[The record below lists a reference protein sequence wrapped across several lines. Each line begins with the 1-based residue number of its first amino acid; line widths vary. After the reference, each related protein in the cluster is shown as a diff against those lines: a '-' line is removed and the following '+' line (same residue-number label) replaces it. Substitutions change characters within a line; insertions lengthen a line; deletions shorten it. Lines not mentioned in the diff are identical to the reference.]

1 MSRLKSAAQAE
12 EWSRLG
18 VSAARNGDVLL
29 ARGYLARAI
38 DADRRNPA
46 HRHNLAAVFES
57 QGLYAEAASLYAEAV
72 AIAPAEIGSADRL
85 SGLLARFTL
94 EDTKLLDAAGL
105 KAALAFDRIDRQAI
119 GEAVYARFKQLD
131 LFASTDT
138 HTQLARKTPS
148 ALRDDLFLAALSTSI
163 NKDIDIESWL
173 VGLRRTLLI
182 ETPAERFEDRP
193 LQTIALALVR
203 QCLLHEHV
211 WSVSGDES
219 SALTS
224 LSIDAEALLAG
235 DAEMGR
241 RLMLHLLYRPLDAL
255 LAAGTTVEQLGKLR
269 PKALK
274 ELVVEEWQHR
284 ESERR
289 AASSL
294 QRIGTIGDATSLRVK
309 SQYEAAPYP
318 RWRSVRL
325 PKQGTILRALGR
337 YMPAEQLKRFEQ
349 PYDVLIAGC
358 GTGRQALQSAAGYG
372 SNARVT
378 AIDLSAASLGY
389 ATRQAAHFG
398 VGNIRFAQADFLALH
413 PATQKYDIA
422 ECVGV
427 LHHMADPMAGLAHL
441 ASLLKPGGLAYAGL
455 YSALARADVTALR
468 QDPAY
473 PGPGCTGEAARQY
486 RQRLLGGSR
495 RDQFAKSKDFY
506 SLSEFRDLAL
516 HENEQ
521 PLRLEDIAQQ
531 LDRLGLA
538 FLGFTL
544 DPDGEALFA
553 KAYPDDR
560 FPGRLPHWVSLE
572 GEHPHMFDAMY
583 RFWIAKAP

>member
-1 MSRLKSAAQAE
+1 M
-12 EWSRLG
+12 
-18 VSAARNGDVLL
+18 
-29 ARGYLARAI
+29 
-38 DADRRNPA
+38 
-46 HRHNLAAVFES
+46 
-57 QGLYAEAASLYAEAV
+57 
-72 AIAPAEIGSADRL
+72 
-85 SGLLARFTL
+85 
-94 EDTKLLDAAGL
+94 
-105 KAALAFDRIDRQAI
+105 
-119 GEAVYARFKQLD
+119 
-131 LFASTDT
+131 
-138 HTQLARKTPS
+138 
-148 ALRDDLFLAALSTSI
+148 
-163 NKDIDIESWL
+163 
-173 VGLRRTLLI
+173 
-182 ETPAERFEDRP
+182 
-193 LQTIALALVR
+193 VR
-203 QCLLHEHV
+203 QCLLNEHV
-211 WSVSGDES
+211 WPEESDER
-219 SALTS
+219 
-224 LSIDAEALLAG
+224 EALARLPIDHAALLGG

-241 RLMLHLLYRPLDAL
+241 RLLLHLLYRPLDAL
-255 LAAGTTVEQLGKLR
+255 VPADATAEQLGKLR
-269 PKALK
+269 PNALK

-284 ESERR
+284 EAERR

-325 PKQGTILRALGR
+325 PKPGTILRALGR
-337 YMPAEQLKRFEQ
+337 YVPAEQLKRFEE
-349 PYDVLIAGC
+349 PFDVLIAGC

-372 SNARVT
+372 PNARVT

-427 LHHMADPMAGLAHL
+427 LHHMADPLAGLAHL

-455 YSALARADVTALR
+455 YSASARADVTALR
-468 QDPAY
+468 QDPDY
-473 PGPGCTGEAARQY
+473 PGPGCSDEAARQY
-486 RQRLLGGSR
+486 RQRLLGGPQ
-495 RDQFAKSKDFY
+495 RDQFARSKDFY

-516 HENEQ
+516 HESEQ
-521 PLRLEDIAQQ
+521 PLRLEEIAQQ
-531 LDRLGLA
+531 LDHLGLT

-560 FPGRLPHWVSLE
+560 FPGLMPHWVSLE

>member
-1 MSRLKSAAQAE
+1 MSRSKSAAQAE

-46 HRHNLAAVFES
+46 HRHNLAAIFES
-57 QGLYAEAASLYAEAV
+57 QGQYAEAASLYAEAV
-72 AIAPAEIGSADRL
+72 AIAPSEIGSADRL

-94 EDTKLLDAAGL
+94 EDATLLDAAGL

-119 GEAVYARFKQLD
+119 GEAVYARLKRSG
-131 LFASTDT
+131 LFAGTDT
-138 HTQLARKTPS
+138 LAQLVRKTPG
-148 ALRDDLFLAALSTSI
+148 ALRDDLLLATLSTSI
-163 NKDIDIESWL
+163 NKDADIESWL
-173 VGLRRTLLI
+173 AGLRRALLV
-182 ETPAERFEDRP
+182 ETPAERFEDRAV
-193 LQTIALALVR
+193 QALALSLVR
-203 QCLLHEHV
+203 QCLLNEHV
-211 WSVSGDES
+211 WHESDDETAALAALPIDSG
-219 SALTS
+219 
-224 LSIDAEALLAG
+224 ALLSG

-241 RLMLHLLYRPLDAL
+241 RLLLHLLYRPLDVL
-255 LAAGTTVEQLGKLR
+255 LPAGTAAGQLGKLR

-274 ELVVEEWQHR
+274 ELVAGEWQHR
-284 ESERR
+284 EAEHR
-289 AASSL
+289 AATSL

-309 SQYEAAPYP
+309 SQYEGAPYP
-318 RWRSVRL
+318 RWTSLRL
-325 PKQGTILRALGR
+325 PKPGTILRALGR
-337 YMPAEQLKRFEQ
+337 FVPADQLKRFEQ
-349 PYDVLIAGC
+349 PFDVLIAGC
-358 GTGRQALQSAAGYG
+358 GTGRQALQSATGYG
-372 SNARVT
+372 PNARVT

-398 VGNIRFAQADFLALH
+398 ISNIRFAQADFLALH

-427 LHHMADPMAGLAHL
+427 LHHMADPLAGLAHL
-441 ASLLKPGGLAYAGL
+441 ASLLKPGGLAYVGL
-455 YSALARADVTALR
+455 YSALARADITALR

-473 PGPGCTGEAARQY
+473 PGPGCSDDAARRY
-486 RQRLLGGSR
+486 RQRLLRGEGGDR
-495 RDQFAKSKDFY
+495 FARSKDFY
-506 SLSEFRDLAL
+506 SLSEVRDLAL
-516 HENEQ
+516 HESEQ

-531 LDRLGLA
+531 LDHLGLD

-560 FPGRLPHWVSLE
+560 FPGRLPHWVALE
-572 GEHPHMFDAMY
+572 SAHPHMFDAMY